1 MSDLIIIL
9 QRGTPWY
16 DGTGGVSQCA
26 INPGETF
33 VYRFL
38 VDKVIIDQYV
48 CLRIIEAGK
57 EDNLDVLVAYK
68 SNPWLQSIV
77 EMSLIHSHES
87 YYF

>member
-33 VYRFL
+33 IYRFV
-38 VDKVIIDQYV
+38 VDKVI
-48 CLRIIEAGK
+48 
-57 EDNLDVLVAYK
+57 NYK
-68 SNPWLQSIV
+68 TMSVFYLIFIV
-77 EMSLIHSHES
+77 VVVVVVTICNKG
-87 YYF
+87 